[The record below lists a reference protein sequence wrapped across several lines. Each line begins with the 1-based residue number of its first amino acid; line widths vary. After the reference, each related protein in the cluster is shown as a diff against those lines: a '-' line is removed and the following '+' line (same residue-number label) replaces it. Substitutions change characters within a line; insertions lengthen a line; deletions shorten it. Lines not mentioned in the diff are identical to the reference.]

1 MPLKTGKIE
10 LLGGFM
16 EGPRSP
22 ESHEL
27 KQVVDFL
34 NTNLRQDNK
43 WTITSEYPT
52 AFAQNNIHNMSIIT
66 EDEKII
72 SHAVLKTLIIKT
84 PIAIFKVGA
93 IGSVVTDP
101 NYRQQG
107 HSRKNIENCIELA
120 RQQECDVVILWTDQF
135 DFYRKMGFELAGFDY
150 SYVIENKTAIKNK
163 DLRFVT
169 GNNVDPAA
177 LQKLYSQHTV
187 HAIRSNDDFK
197 QFLKIPNSNLYTA
210 WDPQNKL
217 VAYAVEGKGL
227 DLVNYVHEWAGQT
240 PALIDLF
247 NYIQQQKNQILT
259 IMTPAHSINLHA
271 SLKECSTLTHQGY
284 LGMLKLINKT
294 QLLNKIKK
302 AFRAEGFDQ
311 IVFEEQNDKIV
322 FGYGTDLY
330 TLDKEADLIQIL
342 FGPLDINSL
351 DFMSAE
357 TKEKLAKML
366 PMPLWVWGWDS
377 I

>member
-1 MPLKTGKIE
+1 MQ
-10 LLGGFM
+10 
-16 EGPRSP
+16 GPRSP

-43 WTITSEYPT
+43 WPITSEYPT
-52 AFAQNNIHNMSIIT
+52 AFAPNNIHNMSIIV

-72 SHAVLKTLIIKT
+72 AHAVLKTLIIKS

-101 NYRQQG
+101 AHRHLG
-107 HSRKNIENCIELA
+107 HSTKNIEKCIALA
-120 RQQECDVVILWTDQF
+120 QEQECDLVVLWTDQF

-150 SYVIENKTAIKNK
+150 SYVIDKEHAIKNK
-163 DLRFVT
+163 DLRFVS

-187 HAIRSNDDFK
+187 HALRSNEDFK
-197 QFLKIPNSNLYTA
+197 QYMKIPNSNLYTA
-210 WDPQNKL
+210 WDKNNQI

-227 DLVNYVHEWAGQT
+227 DLINYVHEWAGQT
-240 PALIDLF
+240 TALVDLF
-247 NYIQQQKNQILT
+247 NYVHQQKKQT
-259 IMTPAHSINLHA
+259 VTVMTPAHSKNLH
-271 SLKECSTLTHQGY
+271 KELAKCSSMTHQGF

-311 IVFEEQNDKIV
+311 IVFEEQNGKIV
-322 FGYGTDLY
+322 FGYGPDLY
-330 TLDKEADLIQIL
+330 TLDKESDLIQIL
-342 FGPLDINSL
+342 FGPMDITAL
-351 DFMSAE
+351 DFMSAG
-357 TKEKLAKML
+357 TKEKLARIL
-366 PMPLWVWGWDS
+366 PMPLWIWGWDS

>member
-1 MPLKTGKIE
+1 MQ
-10 LLGGFM
+10 
-16 EGPRSP
+16 GPRSP

-34 NTNLRQDNK
+34 NTNLRQDNN

-52 AFAQNNIHNMSIIT
+52 ALSQNNIHNMSIIT
-66 EDEKII
+66 EDEKIVA
-72 SHAVLKTLIIKT
+72 HAVLKTLIIKT

-101 NYRQQG
+101 EYRERG
-107 HSRKNIENCIELA
+107 HSRKNIEKCIELA
-120 RQQECDVVILWTDQF
+120 QQQDCDLVVLWTDQF
-135 DFYRKMGFELAGFDY
+135 DYYRKMGFELAGFDY
-150 SYVIENKTAIKNK
+150 SYVIENKTPIKNK
-163 DLRFVT
+163 DLRFVS

-210 WDPQNKL
+210 WNQQNQI
-217 VAYAVEGKGL
+217 VAYAVEGKGV
-227 DLVNYVHEWAGQT
+227 DLINYVHEWAGQT
-240 PALIDLF
+240 EPLIDLF
-247 NYIQQQKNQILT
+247 NYMYQQKQTPLT
-259 IMTPAHSINLHA
+259 IMTPAHSQNLHRHLA
-271 SLKECSTLTHQGY
+271 TCSTLTHQGF

-302 AFRAEGFDQ
+302 AFRAEGYEQ
-311 IVFEEQNDKIV
+311 IVFEEQNGKIV

-330 TLDKEADLIQIL
+330 TLDKESDLIQIL
-342 FGPLDINSL
+342 FGPMDMNSL
-351 DFMSAE
+351 DFMSAG
-357 TKEKLAKML
+357 TKEKLAKLL
-366 PMPLWVWGWDS
+366 PMPLWIWGWDS